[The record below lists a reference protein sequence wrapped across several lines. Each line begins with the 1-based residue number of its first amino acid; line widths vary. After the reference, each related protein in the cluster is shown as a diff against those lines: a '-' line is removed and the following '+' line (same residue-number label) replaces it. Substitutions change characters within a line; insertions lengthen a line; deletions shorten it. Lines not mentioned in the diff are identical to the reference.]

1 MLTEAQEAAIRAG
14 IAAII
19 NETNRVVAEAQKQ
32 VDALQSLLPVP
43 PPELPQG
50 VENKPEALEEI
61 SPPPLPRRRHKG
73 RK

>member
-43 PPELPQG
+43 PPEQPPAL
-50 VENKPEALEEI
+50 ENKPEALEEI
-61 SPPPLPRRRHKG
+61 APPALPRRRHKG